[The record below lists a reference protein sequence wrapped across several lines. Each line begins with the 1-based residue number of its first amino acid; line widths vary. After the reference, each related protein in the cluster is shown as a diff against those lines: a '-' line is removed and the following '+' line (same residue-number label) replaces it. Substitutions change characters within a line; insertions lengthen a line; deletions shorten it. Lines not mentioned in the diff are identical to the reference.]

1 MKKLLALLAVTL
13 LTSAAYSAGTK
24 FPISFWTPPSPLTE
38 ENVKDVADGGFN
50 VYYDYLH
57 TGPGEQL
64 RLLDLCHKYGMKVQ
78 VVDERIKK
86 ADPKDPN
93 FSRSIREAVATY
105 KNHPATWGYHIIDEP
120 FPPVFHDKAK
130 IAAEVRAEDPDHVAF
145 INVHCY
151 GVSFVFPDQF
161 DKGDHERYVDELLNT
176 SQINILSYDQYIL
189 MEDRKN
195 DLLGPYF
202 TNLECIRSKAIQHNL
217 PINSI
222 ILDIKH
228 WKYRDPSDDDIRWQ
242 VYTSLAYG
250 SKGILYFTY
259 AVPGGNDFDW
269 NDALL
274 DKAGNKTRRY
284 YAAKKINHEIIP
296 MGDILWGLTSVGVFH
311 TGNMI
316 GPTKPIP
323 ARNLIQLTGGQF
335 VLGQFVS
342 ENGSL
347 YAMVANRSMT
357 EKQTAYLKFAQGVD
371 VYEVAP
377 HGGRGFQ
384 TGADKWQKT
393 LNPGDGVLIRIEP
406 RGPLY
411 ALWNYNSEY
420 MPRLSVYAPTA
431 EDVKVAEE
439 AKALLK
445 GKVNVFVIGSECK
458 DPAHVARRLRSDA
471 YLIMGNKS
479 AFMPYS
485 MDMSKKLAWAID
497 PAAKEEPEAL
507 GDTNRIFCP
516 AAVVNVDDADVL
528 ADGILDYFKK

>member
-1 MKKLLALLAVTL
+1 MKKLLALLAVAL
-13 LTSAAYSAGTK
+13 LTSAAYSADK
-24 FPISFWTPPSPLTE
+24 FAVSFWTPPSPLTE
-38 ENVKDVADGGFN
+38 ENVKDVADGGFT

-57 TGPGEQL
+57 TEPAEQL
-64 RLLDLCHKYGMKVQ
+64 RLLDLCQKYGMKVQ
-78 VVDERIKK
+78 VVDDRIKR

-93 FSRSIREAVATY
+93 FSKSIREAVATY

-130 IAAEVRAEDPDHVAF
+130 IAAEVLAEDPNHVAF

-161 DKGDHERYVDELLNT
+161 DRGDHERYVDELLNM

-202 TNLECIRSKAIQHNL
+202 MNLECLRSKAIQHNL
-217 PINSI
+217 PMNSI

-250 SKGILYFTY
+250 AKGILYFTY

-274 DKAGNKTRRY
+274 DKEGNKTRRY
-284 YAAKKINHEIIP
+284 YAAKKINHEILA
-296 MGDILWGLTSVGVFH
+296 MGDTLMSLRSVGVFH
-311 TGNMI
+311 TGNML
-316 GPTKPIP
+316 GTSKPVP
-323 ARNLIQLTGGQF
+323 AENLIQLSGGQF
-335 VLGQFVS
+335 VLGQFLS
-342 ENGSL
+342 DNGSL

-357 EKQTAYLKFAQGVD
+357 DKQTAYLKFAQDVD

-377 HGGRGFQ
+377 HGGRGFR

-406 RGPLY
+406 RSPLY
-411 ALWNYNSEY
+411 AKWNYNSEY

-439 AKALLK
+439 AKELLK
-445 GKVNVFVIGSECK
+445 GKVNMFVIGSECE

-471 YLIMGNKS
+471 YLVMGDKS
-479 AFMPYS
+479 AFMPFS
-485 MDMSKKLAWAID
+485 RDMSKKLAWAID
-497 PAAKEEPEAL
+497 PSAKEEPEAL

-528 ADGILDYFKK
+528 ADGVLKYFD